1 MPLQIF
7 TVREVKPQTLG
18 GWSQRVF
25 APPSHSSLT
34 GLVSATGTGSGLPV
48 QGERR
53 DASGERMSGDHCWFR
68 NWPFFGSLCCFG
80 ATMLLPV
87 PIPSWCMWA
96 TALLSLPHYK
106 DHIQAQGGWQ
116 VITEP
121 APFCWDWV
129 VWKGLQVLLPTK
141 NWHLP
146 SASTRIKS
154 QDAVTA
160 DLQHPWKEFRVD
172 WNEVLCLG
180 QNWQN
185 KSSASYFQ
193 EMVLWAQSL
202 RIEKSTKIINADIC
216 SSRKQQPSAKCV
228 LDCIY
233 SPFTKITHILTFP
246 HTSLEKF
253 LRALWDA
260 VSQVIVHILPQI
272 KLSSQ
277 LSCCAFYCCCWHC
290 PALAG
295 VPEHKGSEWGLGQG
309 QELLFRC
316 YSLA

>member
-7 TVREVKPQTLG
+7 TVQEVRPQTLG
-18 GWSQRVF
+18 GWSQKSRWVICSTIPLF
-25 APPSHSSLT
+25 THWPGLCYRHRIRPPCAGRGGMHLGRGSPL
-34 GLVSATGTGSGLPV
+34 GTL
-48 QGERR
+48 
-53 DASGERMSGDHCWFR
+53 MSGDHCWLR

-116 VITEP
+116 VIAEP

-160 DLQHPWKEFRVD
+160 DLQHPWKDFRVEI
-172 WNEVLCLG
+172 WNEALCLG
-180 QNWQN
+180 RNWQN

-228 LDCIY
+228 LDCMY
-233 SPFTKITHILTFP
+233 SPFTKITRILTFP

-260 VSQVIVHILPQI
+260 VSQVIAHILPQI

-277 LSCCAFYCCCWHC
+277 LSCCAFYCCCWH

-295 VPEHKGSEWGLGQG
+295 VPEHKGSEWGLG
-309 QELLFRC
+309 
-316 YSLA
+316 